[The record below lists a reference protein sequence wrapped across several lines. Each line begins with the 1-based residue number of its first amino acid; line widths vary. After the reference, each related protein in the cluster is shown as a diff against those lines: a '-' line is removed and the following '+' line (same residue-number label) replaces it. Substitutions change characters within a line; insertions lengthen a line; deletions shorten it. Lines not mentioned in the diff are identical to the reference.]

1 MNDKKC
7 IVPEKKLVKLQ
18 KIITYQSN
26 KQCIVT
32 KKKIL
37 PHSSSVTR
45 NAIKKKAKDS
55 SVTVADALP
64 IAEF

>member
-7 IVPEKKLVKLQ
+7 IVPENKLVKLQ

-26 KQCIVT
+26 KQCIV